1 MAKVDKRYTLLFFAQ
16 ALGSLSLISQCVP
29 IYARLLDDPGTP
41 QRFGVAMVVVAGLS
55 VVLVQTAYWYRVFN
69 VILPVR
75 TKRVVVGHLILFA
88 SRLGFIVASALFSI
102 VLFRHLPE
110 IDFAQ
115 NWSTFLWRGLLLLA
129 VLFTLFCFTTEL
141 ERLGSAMRGPER
153 QPLPR
158 N

>member
-1 MAKVDKRYTLLFFAQ
+1 MAKVDKRYALLFSAQ
-16 ALGSLSLISQCVP
+16 VIGSMSLIFQCVP
-29 IYARLLDDPGTP
+29 IYSRLLDDPGTP
-41 QRFGVAMVVVAGLS
+41 QRFGVSTVAVTVLS
-55 VVLVQTAYWYRVFN
+55 IALVQTAYWYRVFN

-110 IDFAQ
+110 IDLTID
-115 NWSTFLWRGLLLLA
+115 WSTYLWRGLLLLA
-129 VLFTLFCFTTEL
+129 VLFSLFCFTSEL

-153 QPLPR
+153 QPASR